1 MADDKLA
8 TKPEH
13 GKPTRGSGPKY
24 GSLLQLSEA
33 SETGS
38 GEMSYDASDMKRLGK
53 KQEFKVSR
61 LSTVHSCWPPGLMS
75 EQRNFGFLSTLGFIS
90 IFMATWEFVLVS
102 VQSSGSFR
110 CMVRELISCSSLS
123 VGLINGGFG
132 GLFWVFIGTTL
143 CYSSIVASLAEMESM

>member
-90 IFMATWEFVLVS
+90 IFMATWEFVLVL

-110 CMVRELISCSSLS
+110 SMV
-123 VGLINGGFG
+123 
-132 GLFWVFIGTTL
+132 
-143 CYSSIVASLAEMESM
+143 